1 MRGVLDRSLPV
12 GSIVARLLGSS
23 LARSSHHRSLFIA
36 LLFISFALMA
46 FCSSAFCSS
55 RSAHR
60 KLLPRALLRPRLSLC
75 YLAVRSGWRMLCVR
89 RLDCTARIV
98 RCLSTFNYVYR
109 NTE

>member
-55 RSAHR
+55 CSAHR
-60 KLLPRALLRPRLSLC
+60 KLLPRALLACRSSIWQCVVVGGCCAFVDSTVQHLLC
-75 YLAVRSGWRMLCVR
+75 GVCQRSTM
-89 RLDCTARIV
+89 CTV
-98 RCLSTFNYVYR
+98 QH
-109 NTE
+109 